1 MEKGTSIDLKQWEI
15 PSTWKWIRIGDVCDI
30 IGGGTPN
37 SNDSS
42 NFEDGQIPWITP
54 ADLSGYKEKYIHRGA
69 RNLTTKGL
77 AESSAKIMK
86 RGAVLFSSRA
96 PIGYVAIAA
105 QPMATNQGFK
115 SFLPPD
121 GIVSE
126 FIYYYLQFAKRL
138 AVELASGTTFLE
150 ISAKKAAVIPSP
162 LPPLP
167 EQHRIVAKIEEL
179 FSELDKSV
187 ESLKTAQQQLKV
199 YRQAVLKWAFEG
211 KLTEE
216 WRTNQKKFTP
226 TEDLVGYIRQEH
238 SKEFQRLG
246 KKSKMIQPLLPEVL
260 ITLPTIPAEWSWLK
274 INDITTGVEYG
285 TSSKSSEVGT
295 VPVIRMGNIQ
305 NSKIVWDDLVFT
317 SDETEI
323 GKYKLQ
329 KDDVLFNR
337 TNSPELVGKT
347 AIFLGERTAIFAGY
361 LIRLNHIKTV
371 IHAKYLNYYLNSFV
385 AKSYGN
391 SVKTDGVNQSNINGE
406 KLINYPLPICSI
418 EEQHQI
424 VLAIESRLSVCD
436 KLEETIS
443 HSLKQ
448 AEALRQSILQQA
460 FAGKLV
466 PQDPQDEPAAAL
478 LARIRSDREATAP
491 AKKAKATKGRKK

>member
-1 MEKGTSIDLKQWEI
+1 MAQG
-15 PSTWKWIRIGDVCDI
+15 WIESRVGEVFQI
-30 IGGGTPN
+30 IGGGTP
-37 SNDSS
+37 STQVQ
-42 NFEDGQIPWITP
+42 EYWDGMIPWITSADILENHSIMPKRFISQLGVNDSATNIVP
-54 ADLSGYKEKYIHRGA
+54 ANTLIVVTRVSLGKIGITEKPLCFSQDCQALINLYDLNCKFALYQLSVGV
-69 RNLTTKGL
+69 KGFL
-77 AESSAKIMK
+77 W
-86 RGAVLFSSRA
+86 SSR
-96 PIGYVAIAA
+96 
-105 QPMATNQGFK
+105 
-115 SFLPPD
+115 
-121 GIVSE
+121 
-126 FIYYYLQFAKRL
+126 
-138 AVELASGTTFLE
+138 GTTINGVTKKQLADTKFL
-150 ISAKKAAVIPSP
+150 IA
-162 LPPLP
+162 PLP

-187 ESLKTAQQQLKV
+187 ENLRTAQQQLKV